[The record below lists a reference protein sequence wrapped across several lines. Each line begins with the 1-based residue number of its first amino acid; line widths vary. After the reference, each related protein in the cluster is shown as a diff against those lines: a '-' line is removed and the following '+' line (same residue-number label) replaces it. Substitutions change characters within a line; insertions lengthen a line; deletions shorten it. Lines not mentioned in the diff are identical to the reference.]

1 MTGTI
6 VNAIAIV
13 IGSLIGMLFKRG
25 IPDRIN
31 TAIIKAEGIAI
42 FVIGLNGVLTAMLSV
57 NAAGRLQADGA
68 VLLLISLAVGCIIG
82 ELVKIEDSFNRLSL
96 VIERKLKADNIAKG
110 FVTATLVY
118 VIGAMSIV
126 GAINDGLTGDSTV
139 LFTKSLLDF
148 ITSIILASTLGAGV
162 IFSAIPV
169 FIYQGAIA
177 MLARFIAPFV
187 TDEPIRLLSMVGY
200 ALVMTL
206 GFNFLADTKVRVAN
220 LLPALAIPIIYYLIF
235 SNFF

>member
-25 IPDRIN
+25 IPDRVN

-42 FVIGLNGVLTAMLSV
+42 FVIGLNGVLTAMLSIGA
-57 NAAGRLQADGA
+57 NGRLQADGA

-82 ELVKIEDSFNRLSL
+82 ELIKIEDRFNKLSL
-96 VIERKLKADNIAKG
+96 VIERKLKADNFAKG

-148 ITSIILASTLGAGV
+148 ITSIILASTFGAGV

-177 MLARFIAPFV
+177 MLARFIAPYA

-200 ALVMTL
+200 ALVMTI
-206 GFNFLADTKVRVAN
+206 GFNFLADTKVRIAN